1 MKITEYL
8 KSFDINI
15 EYLKIDESVYYK
27 HLMNHKN
34 FLFLLKKENY
44 KCRFSCSECPLCY
57 DISCLSCVIA
67 ENLNKKNKKQIYT
80 DVNDKDYYKI
90 KKNLTDFLIDFLIR
104 KATPIQEELDI

>member
-8 KSFDINI
+8 KSFDIN
-15 EYLKIDESVYYK
+15 IDESVYYK

-57 DISCLSCVIA
+57 DISCLSCEIA

-90 KKNLTDFLIDFLIR
+90 KKNLTDFLTDFLIR

>member
-8 KSFDINI
+8 KSFDVNI
-15 EYLKIDESVYYK
+15 DGSVYYK

-44 KCRFSCSECPLCY
+44 KCRFSCSKCPLCY
-57 DISCLSCVIA
+57 DISCLSCEIA
-67 ENLNKKNKKQIYT
+67 KSLNKKYKKYKKLIYT

-90 KKNLTDFLIDFLIR
+90 KKDLTDFLIN
-104 KATPIQEELDI
+104 KVTPIQEELDI